1 MAFFRGEEGS
11 VAFDNGSG
19 SVGAI
24 ASTTAWTLDTTK
36 DTLECTA
43 HGDTSR
49 KYVGSL
55 ISGSGTVDLLYT
67 ATSGD
72 NTAEIISDVLTTE
85 DDGTAAFNL
94 FLDTSGT
101 KKLSFNGIITGTSF
115 SSTVG
120 DISTVSVSFVTNG
133 DITSAIRCLK
143 DLILQSNEDLLLLL
157 HHEIRLRLRILKNY
171 VLRKKR
177 KRSETYLSSKNF
189 TEQTL

>member
-11 VAFDNGSG
+11 VSFDNGTG

-24 ASTTAWTLDTTK
+24 ASTTAWSLDVTK
-36 DTLECTA
+36 DTLETTS
-43 HGDTSR
+43 HGATSR
-49 KYVGSL
+49 SFVGSL
-55 ISGSGTVDLLYT
+55 ISGSGTVDLMYT

-85 DDGTAAFNL
+85 DAGDASFNL

-101 KKLSFNGIITGTSF
+101 KKLSFNGVITGTSF

-133 DITSAIRCLK
+133 AITSAI
-143 DLILQSNEDLLLLL
+143 
-157 HHEIRLRLRILKNY
+157 
-171 VLRKKR
+171 
-177 KRSETYLSSKNF
+177 
-189 TEQTL
+189 

>member
-36 DTLECTA
+36 DTLETTS
-43 HGDTSR
+43 HGATSR
-49 KYVGSL
+49 SFIGSL

-72 NTAEIISDVLTTE
+72 DTAELITDVLTTE
-85 DDGTAAFNL
+85 DDGTATFNL
-94 FLDTSGT
+94 FLDTSGA
-101 KKLSFNGIITGTSF
+101 KKLSFNAIITGTSF

-120 DISTVSVSFVTNG
+120 DISTVSVSFQTTG
-133 DITSAIRCLK
+133 AITSAI
-143 DLILQSNEDLLLLL
+143 
-157 HHEIRLRLRILKNY
+157 
-171 VLRKKR
+171 
-177 KRSETYLSSKNF
+177 
-189 TEQTL
+189 

>member
-11 VAFDNGSG
+11 VSFDNGTG

-55 ISGSGTVDLLYT
+55 KSASGTVDLLYT

-72 NTAEIISDVLTTE
+72 DTNELISDILTAEDPGDASFE
-85 DDGTAAFNL
+85 L
-94 FLDTSGT
+94 FIDTSSS
-101 KKLSFNGIITGTSF
+101 KKLSFNGIITGTSY

-120 DISTVSVSFVTNG
+120 DLSTISVSFVTNG
-133 DITSAIRCLK
+133 AITSA
-143 DLILQSNEDLLLLL
+143 
-157 HHEIRLRLRILKNY
+157 
-171 VLRKKR
+171 V
-177 KRSETYLSSKNF
+177 
-189 TEQTL
+189 

>member
-11 VAFDNGSG
+11 VAFDNGTG
-19 SVGAI
+19 STGAI
-24 ASTTAWTLDTTK
+24 ASTTAWTLDVTK

-72 NTAEIISDVLTTE
+72 DTAEIISDVLTTE
-85 DDGTAAFNL
+85 DGGDASFNL
-94 FLDTSGT
+94 FLDTGGS

-120 DISTVSVSFVTNG
+120 EMTAAEKARFKREKTGSKKISYQH
-133 DITSAIRCLK
+133 R
-143 DLILQSNEDLLLLL
+143 
-157 HHEIRLRLRILKNY
+157 
-171 VLRKKR
+171 RKK
-177 KRSETYLSSKNF
+177 KKK
-189 TEQTL
+189 